1 MSTLLNYLF
10 GRLIS
15 ADPESRTAKVSLV
28 LSLVFHLGML
38 ILFKYTG
45 FFIENLNNW
54 FSLSIPVPNFPL
66 PIGISFYTFRAV
78 SYIVDCYWG
87 KVEAEQK
94 FSRFLLYMTFF
105 PVIMQ
110 GPIAR
115 YETMQNQLAVRRC
128 NPSDLYEGMM
138 RVIIGLGKKVIIA
151 DNLGNIVDQFLANGN
166 IEQQTTLGAW
176 YGVIVYAMQ
185 IYFDF
190 SGYSDMAIGIARM
203 MGFQLEENFRHPFLC
218 KDITEFRQLLA
229 MSSSGRVGCSS
240 DQTTFRRRTPRF
252 LSSRRITR
260 ASGHT
265 RVSEISEMRKR
276 LPSSLLPAPMAL
288 MIGTPAAC
296 ACTASESLA
305 LTVSTASRI

>member
-1 MSTLLNYLF
+1 
-10 GRLIS
+10 
-15 ADPESRTAKVSLV
+15 
-28 LSLVFHLGML
+28 ML

-128 NPSDLYEGMM
+128 NPSDL
-138 RVIIGLGKKVIIA
+138 
-151 DNLGNIVDQFLANGN
+151 
-166 IEQQTTLGAW
+166 
-176 YGVIVYAMQ
+176 
-185 IYFDF
+185 
-190 SGYSDMAIGIARM
+190 
-203 MGFQLEENFRHPFLC
+203 
-218 KDITEFRQLLA
+218 
-229 MSSSGRVGCSS
+229 
-240 DQTTFRRRTPRF
+240 
-252 LSSRRITR
+252 
-260 ASGHT
+260 
-265 RVSEISEMRKR
+265 
-276 LPSSLLPAPMAL
+276 
-288 MIGTPAAC
+288 
-296 ACTASESLA
+296 
-305 LTVSTASRI
+305 